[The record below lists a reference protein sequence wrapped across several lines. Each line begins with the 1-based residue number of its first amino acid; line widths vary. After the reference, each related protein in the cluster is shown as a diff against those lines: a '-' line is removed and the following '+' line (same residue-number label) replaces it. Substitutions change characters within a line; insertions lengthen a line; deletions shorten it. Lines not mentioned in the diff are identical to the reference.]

1 MNLHRRAPGL
11 LLLALLLAGCSS
23 SAPVSRPSHA
33 DDEAAVAAA
42 MDNYVAAV
50 RSSDA
55 KKIVA
60 WWTDDAIFINK
71 NQPTVVGRPTME
83 AQLTGALATMRIAKV
98 TLDRVDLSVSGDLAY
113 VIGTFDEVIQPATG
127 SPVNSTGRVVYLW
140 RRQADG
146 SWKIARL
153 LATDP
158 PAAAGT

>member
-1 MNLHRRAPGL
+1 MNVHRYAPGL
-11 LLLALLLAGCSS
+11 VLALVIAGCSS
-23 SAPVSRPSHA
+23 SATVSRSSSHA

-42 MDNYVAAV
+42 MDSYVAAV

-83 AQLTGALATMRIAKV
+83 AQLTGALSTMRIAKV

-127 SPVNSTGRVVYLW
+127 NPVSSTGRVVYLW

-158 PAAAGT
+158 PAPAGT

>member
-1 MNLHRRAPGL
+1 MDRRSLMVA
-11 LLLALLLAGCSS
+11 LALVVAGCASS
-23 SAPVSRPSHA
+23 SPAHPSRA
-33 DDEAAVAAA
+33 EDEAAVASA

-127 SPVNSTGRVVYLW
+127 NPVSSTGRVVYLW